1 MRLHDIAFV
10 VLVLVLAGLLGW
22 LSTRYVFDADWTAAG
37 RNTLSPA
44 SLALLEEMP
53 GEVKVTAFVREAV
66 PLLRKRITYLIER
79 YQRHKPDLVLVFVDP
94 DRDPQRARELDIA
107 TDGEMV
113 IEYQGRSEHLRS
125 PDPGESGLTNALQ
138 RVARSGERRLL
149 FVAGH
154 GERDPF
160 GAAGHDLS
168 GWVRYLDARGIRAER
183 INLLDADPP
192 AVENTVLVIA
202 SPKVSFLPGELGRV
216 VDFVDRGGNLLWFS
230 DPGAPEGLE
239 PLAERLGLVFEAG
252 VAVDPTVSQ
261 VGMMLFGTDDPRVT
275 LVARYPAHAI
285 TRDFDLNTLF
295 PVAGAITMTEDAG
308 EWRITELLRTLSNT
322 WLERS
327 EVSGTISL
335 DEDDLP
341 GPLTLGVALAGGA
354 EASPDIDDRAAAGGH
369 EQRIVAVADGD
380 FLSNAFLGGGGNLQ
394 LGLNIADWLGGD
406 DRFIDIP
413 SRTAP
418 DTSLELSR
426 FATGAIGL
434 GFPLVL
440 PLLLA
445 GTGVVVWLRRR
456 RR

>member
-1 MRLHDIAFV
+1 MRLHDIVFV

-66 PLLRKRITYLIER
+66 PLLRKRITYLVER

-107 TDGEMV
+107 ADGEMM

-168 GWVRYLDARGIRAER
+168 GWARYLDARGIRSER
-183 INLLDADPP
+183 INLLDTNSP

-202 SPKVSFLPGELGRV
+202 SPEVSFLPAELGRV
-216 VDFVDRGGNLLWFS
+216 VDFVDRGGNLLWLS

-239 PLAERLGLVFEAG
+239 PLAERLGLSFEAG
-252 VAVDPTVSQ
+252 VVVDPTVSQ

-285 TRDFDLNTLF
+285 TRDFALNTLF
-295 PVAGAITMTEDAG
+295 PVAGAITTEKDAG
-308 EWRITELLRTLSNT
+308 EWRTTALLRTLSNT

-341 GPLTLGVALAGGA
+341 GPLTLGVALERGEAAPDTGGEEAG
-354 EASPDIDDRAAAGGH
+354 R

-406 DRFIDIP
+406 ERFIDIP
-413 SRTAP
+413 PRTAP

-426 FATGAIGL
+426 FSTGVIGL